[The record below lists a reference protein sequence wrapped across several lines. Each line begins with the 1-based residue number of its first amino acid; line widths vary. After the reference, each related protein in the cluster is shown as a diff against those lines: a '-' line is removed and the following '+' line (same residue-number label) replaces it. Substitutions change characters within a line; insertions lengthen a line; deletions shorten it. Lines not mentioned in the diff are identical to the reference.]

1 MLLRPQN
8 PKVRKLEDSYREH
21 KKDLLDML
29 NRSKE
34 EYTCFSMSNVDL
46 EYITRLIEEDLAD
59 KSSLTEGGI

>member
-1 MLLRPQN
+1 
-8 PKVRKLEDSYREH
+8 
-21 KKDLLDML
+21 ML

-59 KSSLTEGGI
+59 KSSLTEGDI